1 MPQHRVVV
9 IGAGPIGAAVAA
21 EVRTRPSQAL
31 VGVVDNAPDKAG
43 VDVAGVSVVAG
54 LDAVGDADV
63 AVVCTSS
70 SFAAIA
76 PIVRACLA
84 RGLHV
89 VTTCEEAV
97 WPRLR
102 HAALARAIDDDARAA
117 GRAVVG
123 TGVNPGFLMDAL
135 PAFVTAIAARVD
147 DVVVTRAQ
155 DARPRRKPFQDK
167 IGVGLTPSAFA
178 AKVAA
183 GGFLHR
189 GLEESCALLASA
201 LGGVDVDGP
210 GAFVVDH
217 AAVVDADTGLVRGV
231 RQRCVW
237 AGAPR
242 VELCFEAWLDHDD
255 PRDEIVVRGVPD
267 LRVRADGVH
276 GDVATRA
283 IAVNAVDV
291 VGVAQP
297 GLRCML
303 DLPLPV
309 RRR

>member
-1 MPQHRVVV
+1 MAQRRVVV

-43 VDVAGVSVVAG
+43 VDVAGVSVVGG
-54 LDAVGDADV
+54 LDAVADADV

-70 SFAAIA
+70 SFSAIA
-76 PIVRACLA
+76 PLVRACLA

-102 HAALARAIDDDARAA
+102 HGALAQAIDVDARAA

-147 DVVVTRAQ
+147 DVTVTRAQ

-167 IGVGLTPSAFA
+167 IGVGLTPEAFA
-178 AKVAA
+178 AKVSA

-201 LGGVDVDGP
+201 LGGVDVDAA
-210 GAFVVDH
+210 AFVVDH
-217 AAVVDADTGLVRGV
+217 AAVVDDATGLVRGV

-237 AGAPR
+237 AGPPR
-242 VELCFEAWLDHDD
+242 VELRFEAWLDHDD

-283 IAVNAVDV
+283 IAVNAIDV
-291 VGVAQP
+291 VGAAQP
-297 GLRCML
+297 GLRTML
-303 DLPLPV
+303 DLPLAV